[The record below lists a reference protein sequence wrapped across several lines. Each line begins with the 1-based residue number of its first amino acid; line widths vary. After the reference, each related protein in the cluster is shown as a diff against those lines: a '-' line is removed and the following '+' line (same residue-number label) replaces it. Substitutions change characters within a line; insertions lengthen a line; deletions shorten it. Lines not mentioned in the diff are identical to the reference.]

1 MRVRKLAVIV
11 SLSLSSLMA
20 WPFRSAATLEPFVAE
35 SDRTPQVNRAAA
47 TAQTPPA
54 WVTRSNQNAQVLL
67 EVVARFNPESAG
79 QFGVEGHDEQII
91 DLKPGIVERSNRA
104 TKEAASALKGRLA
117 SEKDAAVRQDLEI
130 LIRAAEI
137 NVRGDEISV
146 KYDIPY
152 FFPARTVFSGLRAL
166 LDDQVAPERRK
177 SALVRLRRYTG
188 LEEGYTPLSVLA
200 EQRTRE
206 RLGKPGLVW
215 PIKAE
220 VEKNLANTAFFIE
233 GIGKLFE
240 KYKID
245 GYREAY
251 AKLKEQAAAYD
262 EFVRKDILPK
272 ARTDFRLPPEEYAYN
287 LERVGVDIPPA
298 ALAAQA
304 HAAFTEIQKEM
315 QTIAG
320 RVSKERG
327 FKVTGYRDVIRELKK
342 EQLIGEAI
350 LPHYQKR
357 IQEIEAI
364 IRRERLVTLPERQ
377 MRIRIASE
385 AESAA
390 GPAPNMRPPRL
401 LGNTGEMGEFVLP
414 LNIPAPA
421 GSESRGMQKYDDF
434 TFAAASW
441 TLTSHEGRP
450 GHEMQFASM
459 VEKGVSTARGI
470 FAFNSTNVEG
480 WGLYSE
486 AIMKPHMP
494 LEGQLISLQHRLLR
508 AARAFLDPELQ
519 AGKVTPE
526 EALRVLKE
534 DVVLSDAMANQEVE
548 RYTFRAP
555 GQATSYFYGFT
566 QLMELRADTER
577 AMGTKFDQQKFHDF
591 VLAQGLLSPRQLRKA
606 VFEEFVGQKKG

>member
-1 MRVRKLAVIV
+1 MRAKKLIIIV
-11 SLSLSSLMA
+11 SLWLSCLMA
-20 WPFRSAATLEPFVAE
+20 WPFQSAAIIAPFAA
-35 SDRTPQVNRAAA
+35 SGHQTPQNDKKAIS
-47 TAQTPPA
+47 AQPA
-54 WVTRSNQNAQVLL
+54 WVERSNRNAQVLL
-67 EVVARFNPESAG
+67 EVIARFNPENAG
-79 QFGVEGHDEQII
+79 QLGVEGRDEQIL
-91 DLKPGIVERSNRA
+91 DLKPGVVERSRQA
-104 TKEAASALKGRLA
+104 TKEAAQTLKERLA
-117 SEKDAAVRQDLEI
+117 SEKDQAVRQDLEI
-130 LIRAAEI
+130 LIRSAES
-137 NVRGDEISV
+137 NVRGNEIGE

-152 FFPARTVFSGLRAL
+152 FFPARIIFSGLRAL
-166 LDDQVAPERRK
+166 LDDQVAPGRRQA
-177 SALVRLRRYTG
+177 ALVRLRRYAG
-188 LEEGYTPLSVLA
+188 MEEGYTPLTVLA

-206 RLGKPGLVW
+206 RINKPGLTG

-220 VEKNLANTAFFIE
+220 VEKNLANTAFFID

-240 KYKID
+240 KYQIN
-245 GYREAY
+245 GYQAAY
-251 AKLKEQAAAYD
+251 AKLKEQMTAYD

-272 ARTDFRLPPEEYAYN
+272 ARTDFRLPAEEYAYN
-287 LERVGVDIPPA
+287 LEQVGVEVPPA
-298 ALAAQA
+298 ELAARA
-304 HAAFTEIQKEM
+304 HAAFAEIQKEM
-315 QTIAG
+315 QAIAARIG
-320 RVSKERG
+320 KERG
-327 FKVTGYRDVIRELKK
+327 LTGSDYRDVIRELKK
-342 EQLIGEAI
+342 EQLVGEAI

-357 IQEIEAI
+357 IQDLEAI
-364 IRRERLVTLPERQ
+364 IKRERLVTLPTRQ

-390 GPAPNMRPPRL
+390 SPAPNMRPPRL
-401 LGNTGEMGEFVLP
+401 IGNTGEMGEFVLP

-421 GSESRGMQKYDDF
+421 GSKAGDTQKIDDF

-441 TLTSHEGRP
+441 TLTVHEGRP
-450 GHEMQFASM
+450 GHEMQFAAM
-459 VEKGVSTARGI
+459 VEKGVSTARGV

-519 AGKVTPE
+519 AGKVTPQ

-534 DVVLSDAMANQEVE
+534 DVALSDAMANQEVE

-577 AMGTKFDQQKFHDF
+577 TMGARFDQQKFHDF
-591 VLAQGLLSPRQLRKA
+591 ILAQGLLPPRLLRKA
-606 VFEEFVGQKKG
+606 VTDEFMGQKKS